1 MLPVHYN
8 RLFQLLEKD
17 GVPTQTLKSSL
28 QIACTRRHEINAGV
42 LTGTV
47 RTPVYQEGTGT
58 GQ

>member
-8 RLFQLLEKD
+8 RLFQLLEKVD
-17 GVPTQTLKSSL
+17 VPTQTLKSSL
-28 QIACTRRHEINAGV
+28 QIACTQSHEINAGV

-58 GQ
+58 RQ